1 MNEKKLLRSNLGE
14 IKGIKKFTIENISI
28 INELIQNKIVCTY
41 IPTNIEV
48 NINNDISGYKQL
60 ITTYLVSEA
69 ELADY
74 SPYLVSSEIELCLY
88 KEPFIKNALN
98 ILEPENPIKIKEADV
113 FLVPGMAFTTSGKRL
128 GRGGGYYDK
137 LLCMYPE
144 TLKIGLTFNERI
156 IEDIPTENHDISM
169 DYVFTNDKY
178 YKSEI

>member
-1 MNEKKLLRSNLGE
+1 MNEKKLLRSNLEE
-14 IKGIKKFTIENISI
+14 IKGIKKLSIDNIKI
-28 INELIQNKIVCTY
+28 INNFIKNKIVCTY
-41 IPTNIEV
+41 IHTDSEVDITNDLI
-48 NINNDISGYKQL
+48 GYKQL
-60 ITTYLVSEA
+60 ITS
-69 ELADY
+69 
-74 SPYLVSSEIELCLY
+74 YLVSSDIELCLY

-98 ILEPENPIKIKEADV
+98 ILEPENPIKIKEVDV
-113 FLVPGMAFTTSGKRL
+113 FLVPGVAFTASGKRL

-137 LLCMYPE
+137 LLSKYPD

>member
-1 MNEKKLLRSNLGE
+1 MNDKKLLRSNLDE
-14 IKGIKKFTIENISI
+14 IKGIKKLTTENISI
-28 INELIQNKIVCTY
+28 INNFIEDKIVCTY
-41 IPTNIEV
+41 IHTESEID
-48 NINNDISGYKQL
+48 INNDISGYKEL
-60 ITTYLVSEA
+60 ITTYLF
-69 ELADY
+69 
-74 SPYLVSSEIELCLY
+74 SSEIELCLY

-98 ILEPENPIKIKEADV
+98 ILEPENPIKISEVDV

-137 LLCMYPE
+137 LLSKYPD